1 VLRLSNKHQSRPLM
15 EAIRARHPRFRD
27 AVLADTRMA
36 LLFRGEPGGS
46 RLVLLLQVLRLS
58 LVSDAFLGQV
68 LYRAKARLQ
77 ARGIPILPALAHRGA
92 VSFGQVIVGD
102 PVIVH
107 AGVYLPHG
115 QVVIDG
121 LVEIQSGTHI
131 RPWVTIGL
139 REGDPRGPTIG
150 RNVKIGTGAKIIGPV
165 HIGDGATI
173 GANAVVVDDV
183 PVRATV
189 AGIPARDLHAPR

>member
-1 VLRLSNKHQSRPLM
+1 VLRLTNKGGARPLM
-15 EAIRARHPRFRD
+15 DAIRAEHPRFRE
-27 AVLADTRMA
+27 AVLADTELA
-36 LLFRGEPGGS
+36 LVFRGEPGGS
-46 RLVLLLQVLRLS
+46 RLVVLLQVLRLAW
-58 LVSDAFLGQV
+58 VSDAFLGQV

-77 ARGIPILPALAHRGA
+77 ALGVPVLPGLAHRGA
-92 VSFGQVIVGD
+92 VSLGQVIVGD
-102 PVIVH
+102 PVILH
-107 AGVYLPHG
+107 APVYLPHG

-121 LVEIQSGTHI
+121 FVEIHEGTQI

-139 REGDPRGPTIG
+139 KEGNPVGPTIG

-183 PVRATV
+183 PARATV
-189 AGIPARDLHAPR
+189 AGIPARPLS